1 MEGAKLT
8 AAQVIER
15 IQKQVGVSWNKKTVD
30 TFKAGNPDTVVTGI
44 ATTFAATLDVLQ
56 RAAASGKNLIIS
68 HEPTFYSHLDE
79 TAGLKGD
86 PIYEA
91 KRQFIEQHGLV
102 VWRFHDHW
110 HARNPDGVMVGVTE
124 ALGWTSFRDPQNPAL
139 FTLPATTVGELASQ
153 IKSRMGI
160 KTMRVI
166 GDPAMRLTR
175 VALVPGAAS
184 ATMQMKALVREDV
197 QVLVVGE
204 SREWETVE
212 YARDAVTE
220 KKEKALIIL
229 GHVPSEEPG
238 MEECARWLKTFITGV
253 PIEFIPAREPFWA
266 PK

>member
-1 MEGAKLT
+1 MFTNRAFINLLLATSCFAADNNTAAAKLT

-15 IQKQVGVSWNKKTVD
+15 IQKQVGVPWSKQTVD
-30 TFKAGNPDTVVTGI
+30 TFKAGDPNTVVTGI
-44 ATTFAATLDVLQ
+44 VTTFAATLDVLE

-91 KRQFIEQHGLV
+91 KKAFIDQHGLV
-102 VWRFHDHW
+102 VWRFNAHW
-110 HARNPDGVMVGVTE
+110 HARRPDGVMVGVTE
-124 ALGWTSFRDPQNPAL
+124 ALGWNNYRDPQNVGL

-153 IKSRMGI
+153 IKSKLGI

-166 GDPAMRLTR
+166 GDPAMHLTR

-184 ATMQMKALVREDV
+184 ASMQMKALVRDDV
-197 QVLVVGE
+197 QVLIVGE

-212 YARDAVTE
+212 YARDAGTE
-220 KKEKALIIL
+220 KKEKPSSSWAMSPRRNQAWRSALD
-229 GHVPSEEPG
+229 G
-238 MEECARWLKTFITGV
+238 
-253 PIEFIPAREPFWA
+253 
-266 PK
+266 